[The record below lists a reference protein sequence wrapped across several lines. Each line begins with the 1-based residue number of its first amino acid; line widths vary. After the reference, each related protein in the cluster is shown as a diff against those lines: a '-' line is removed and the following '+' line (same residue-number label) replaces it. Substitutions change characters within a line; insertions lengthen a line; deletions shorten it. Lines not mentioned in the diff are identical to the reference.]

1 MTKLKNV
8 SLISLLEYII
18 IDTHMKWT
26 WCNVNY
32 TTDYTTENIV
42 YPNCTDGLR
51 SSVKDLLCL
60 VGWAGGGGLWE
71 SGFVRGS
78 SRGQSLAGVWALC
91 LGHVFGHVFGWR
103 IVGLLL
109 PDWSLRVGLK
119 G

>member
-60 VGWAGGGGLWE
+60 VGWAGGGGC
-71 SGFVRGS
+71 GNRGS
-78 SRGQSLAGVWALC
+78 SGVRPEVSRWLGWC
-91 LGHVFGHVFGWR
+91 LGPVSGPCVWPCVWVEDCWFV
-103 IVGLLL
+103 IA
-109 PDWSLRVGLK
+109 
-119 G
+119 

>member
-60 VGWAGGGGLWE
+60 VGWAGGGGGGGGGLWE

-78 SRGQSLAGVWALC
+78 SRGQSLARLGFGPCVWAMCLAMC
-91 LGHVFGHVFGWR
+91 LGG
-103 IVGLLL
+103 GLLVCYCL
-109 PDWSLRVGLK
+109 TGA
-119 G
+119 

>member
-42 YPNCTDGLR
+42 YPNCSDGLR

-60 VGWAGGGGLWE
+60 VGWAGGGG
-71 SGFVRGS
+71 GGGCGNRGS
-78 SRGQSLAGVWALC
+78 SGVRPEVSRWLGWC
-91 LGHVFGHVFGWR
+91 LGPVSGPCVWPCVWVEDCWFV
-103 IVGLLL
+103 IA
-109 PDWSLRVGLK
+109 
-119 G
+119 

>member
-51 SSVKDLLCL
+51 SSVKDLLCWWDGL
-60 VGWAGGGGLWE
+60 GGGGLWE

-78 SRGQSLAGVWALC
+78 SRGQSLARLVFGPCVWAMCLAMC
-91 LGHVFGHVFGWR
+91 LGG
-103 IVGLLL
+103 GLLVCYCL
-109 PDWSLRVGLK
+109 TGA
-119 G
+119 